1 MTDEPELSYEQKSER
16 LEDILMR
23 LDDSKTPIDELAE
36 DVKEGVRLIKELDA
50 KLNSVKTEVRD
61 AFKDLDEVTSDEKEG
76 ETA

>member
-1 MTDEPELSYEQKSER
+1 MTDEQGLSYEQKSER
-16 LEDILMR
+16 LEAILMR

>member
-1 MTDEPELSYEQKSER
+1 MTDEQGLSYEQKSER
-16 LEDILMR
+16 LEAILMR

-76 ETA
+76 ET

>member
-1 MTDEPELSYEQKSER
+1 MTDEQGLSYEQKSER
-16 LEDILMR
+16 LEAILMR

-61 AFKDLDEVTSDEKEG
+61 AFKDLDEVASDEKVN
-76 ETA
+76 ET